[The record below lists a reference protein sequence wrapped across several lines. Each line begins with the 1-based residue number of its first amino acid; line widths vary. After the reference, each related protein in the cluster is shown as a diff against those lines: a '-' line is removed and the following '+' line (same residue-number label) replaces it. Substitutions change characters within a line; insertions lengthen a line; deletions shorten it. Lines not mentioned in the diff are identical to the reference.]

1 MRLVPAGCKPR
12 KQERHTNSKKHRAAL
27 TMRTRPGKSGTG
39 PNMPVSFWWFLY
51 EIELSLQFGAH
62 FADVIFQKCST
73 AVSFYSLICKSSPR
87 YSPVHFLPTTFSDRG
102 LEPQKQRPHFSDPRS
117 HVTIKIPRFRAW
129 DCLHPWIHTFPK
141 WYTSQVLDNGWLT
154 WWCDWHDAGN
164 ANHDNRIIVRNL
176 EVFQQ
181 NFLW

>member
-1 MRLVPAGCKPR
+1 
-12 KQERHTNSKKHRAAL
+12 
-27 TMRTRPGKSGTG
+27 MRTRPGKSGTG